1 MKKYLLLLASI
12 ASVVMILWLADFN
25 KVFNA
30 IKSFDMSIIIIGC
43 VLQIITV
50 MLLNIQWYTISIQ
63 IGQKISFKNIFH
75 INMAGTFTESI
86 TPSVKFGGELTKILM
101 IKSIANIST
110 SKSTAIV
117 GVQKTISIFTFIV
130 LNIISLLLFII
141 QSTNLSSNIINV
153 IVISFIV
160 LTVIF
165 ALISL
170 MLFYPQK
177 IKYITKFMKNE
188 NRFKQKIEDG
198 IDGFNKSFREM
209 IKNKRLLILQTIL
222 SIIIWQFY
230 GVKAYLIAKG
240 LNVDV
245 SLIQMSVIT
254 YLTYMVSMIPLL
266 PGGAGS
272 FEGTMILL
280 LTSIGVPSYNGM
292 AISIMLRFVTF
303 WFVFLISAAYLLIHQ
318 IFKVTKKKLK
328 TLSV

>member
-1 MKKYLLLLASI
+1 
-12 ASVVMILWLADFN
+12 MILWLADFN

-30 IKSFDMSIIIIGC
+30 IKSFNMSIIIIGC
-43 VLQIITV
+43 ILQIITV
-50 MLLNIQWYTISIQ
+50 MLLNLQWYTISIQ
-63 IGQKISFKNIFH
+63 TGEKISFKNIFH

-101 IKSIANIST
+101 IKSITKIST

-160 LTVIF
+160 LTAVF
-165 ALISL
+165 VLISL

-177 IKYITKFMKNE
+177 IKYITKFIKNE
-188 NRFKQKIEDG
+188 NRFKQKIEGG
-198 IDGFNKSFREM
+198 IDDFNKSFKEM
-209 IKNKRLLILQTIL
+209 IKNKRLLILQTII

-240 LNVDV
+240 LDVDV
-245 SLIQMSVIT
+245 SLIRMSVIT

-280 LTSIGVPSYNGM
+280 LKSIGVPSYNGM
-292 AISIMLRFVTF
+292 AISIVLRFITF
-303 WFVFLISAAYLLIHQ
+303 WFVFLISAAYLLIYQ
-318 IFKVTKKKLK
+318 IFKVTKKRLK